1 MMFETIGVIG
11 AGAWGT
17 ALANAAARAGRKVVL
32 WSRDADHAA
41 AMAAGRDNA
50 RRLPGVALHEA
61 VDPTADLR
69 RACAVRAV
77 LLAVPAQA
85 LRGVAEAMSV
95 VVRQGIPVVVCAK
108 GIERDTG
115 LFMTEIVADLL
126 RGTMPA
132 VLSGPSFAEDVSR
145 GLPTAVVLAAPVDLV
160 AEELARALSSASF
173 RVYHGNDVRGVEIG
187 GAAKN
192 VLAIAAGIVAGRGLG
207 ESARAALTARG
218 FAELGRFA
226 RAYGGRPE
234 TLMGLSGLG
243 DLILTCASPR
253 SRNFAFGLDLGRGV
267 PVEEAGGGRLAE
279 GVYTARVLVEMA
291 RARGVGM
298 PIAEAVDAILAGS
311 VAIDLAIEALMTRPI
326 TTEG

>member
-1 MMFETIGVIG
+1 MMFETVGVIG

-17 ALANAAARAGRKVVL
+17 SLANAAGRAGRRVL
-32 WSRDADHAA
+32 LWTRDADHAA
-41 AMAAGRDNA
+41 EMADRRANE

-61 VDPTADLR
+61 VEPTADLG
-69 RACAVRAV
+69 RACAVRAI

-85 LRGVAEAMSV
+85 LRQVAEAMALV
-95 VVRQGIPVVVCAK
+95 VKQGIPVVVCAK
-108 GIERDTG
+108 GIERGTG
-115 LFMTEIVADLL
+115 LFMTEVVADLL
-126 RGTMPA
+126 RGVMPA

-160 AEELARALSSASF
+160 AEELARALSSSSF
-173 RVYHGNDVRGVEIG
+173 RVYHGGDVRGVEIG

-218 FAELGRFA
+218 FAELSRFA
-226 RAYGGRPE
+226 RVYGGRPE

-267 PVEEAGGGRLAE
+267 AVDAAGGGKLAE
-279 GVYTARVLVEMA
+279 GVHTAGVLVEMA
-291 RARGVGM
+291 KARGVEM
-298 PIAEAVDAILAGS
+298 PVAEAVNGVLAGTIG
-311 VAIDLAIEALMTRPI
+311 IDAAIEALMTRPI
-326 TTEG
+326 KAEA